1 MSGHSKWA
9 TIKRA
14 KGAADAKRGKLFSV
28 LSKDLTLAARDGG
41 GDADFNPRLRT
52 CIQKAK
58 QANMP
63 ADNIDRAIK
72 KGTGELPGVTY
83 EEIVYE
89 GYAAGGIGLIV
100 EVTTDNKNRSASEV
114 RSTMTKHGGNLAGVG
129 AVAFQ
134 FERKGQFIIDA
145 KQIDEEA
152 LMEVVLEAG
161 AEDIKNRGDH
171 YEVTCPMT
179 DYDAL
184 CQALSDKEI
193 ETESSDLAY
202 LPNILVPVED
212 KDTARKALQ
221 LIEKL
226 DDLEDVKAVH
236 DNMTWPRVCLTK
248 ISSKTACKALFG
260 NSLYYLGQQN
270 PLTHYAY

>member
-58 QANMP
+58 QGNMP

-83 EEIVYE
+83 EELLYE
-89 GYAAGGIGLIV
+89 GYGAAGVGIIV
-100 EVTTDNKNRSASEV
+100 EITTDNKNRSASEV
-114 RSTMTKHGGNLAGVG
+114 RSTMSKNGGNLAGVG

-134 FERKGQFIIDA
+134 FDRKGQIIIAAD
-145 KQIDEEA
+145 KIEEEA
-152 LMEVVLEAG
+152 LMDLALEAG
-161 AEDIKNRGDH
+161 AEDIKNEGDH
-171 YEVTCPMT
+171 YEVICPIG
-179 DYDAL
+179 DYD
-184 CQALSDKEI
+184 QLSQTLEDEGI
-193 ETESSDLAY
+193 ETESSELAY
-202 LPNILVPVED
+202 IPNIMVPIED
-212 KDTARKALQ
+212 KDSVRKVLHLIDALD
-221 LIEKL
+221 E
-226 DDLEDVKAVH
+226 LEDVKAVH
-236 DNMTWPRVCLTK
+236 SNMEFADGL
-248 ISSKTACKALFG
+248 LEEE
-260 NSLYYLGQQN
+260 
-270 PLTHYAY
+270 

>member
-41 GDADFNPRLRT
+41 GDPDFNPRLRT

-58 QANMP
+58 GANMP

-89 GYAAGGIGLIV
+89 GYAAGGVGLIV

-114 RSTMTKHGGNLAGVG
+114 RSTMSKHGGNLAGVG

-152 LMEVVLEAG
+152 LMDVALDAG
-161 AEDIKNRGDH
+161 AEDIKNEGDH
-171 YEVTCPMT
+171 YEVICPMSE
-179 DYDAL
+179 YDAL
-184 CQALSDKEI
+184 SQALSEKEV
-193 ETESSDLAY
+193 ETESSELAY
-202 LPNILVPVED
+202 LPNILVPVDD
-212 KDTARKALQ
+212 KDTLRKALH

-226 DDLEDVKAVH
+226 DELEDVKAVH
-236 DNMTWPRVCLTK
+236 SNMDIAEGVLEEEE
-248 ISSKTACKALFG
+248 
-260 NSLYYLGQQN
+260 
-270 PLTHYAY
+270 

>member
-9 TIKRA
+9 NIKRA

-41 GDADFNPRLRT
+41 GDAEFNPRLRT
-52 CIQKAK
+52 CMQKAK

-63 ADNIDRAIK
+63 ADNIERAIK

-89 GYAAGGIGLIV
+89 GYAAGGVGLMV

-114 RSTMTKHGGNLAGVG
+114 RSTMSKHGGNLAGVG

-134 FERKGQFIIDA
+134 FERKGQIMIDA

-152 LMEVVLEAG
+152 LMDVVLEAG
-161 AEDIKNRGDH
+161 AEDIKNQGDH
-171 YEVTCPMT
+171 YEVICPMA

-184 CQALSDKEI
+184 SQALSEKGI
-193 ETESSDLAY
+193 ETESSELAY

-236 DNMTWPRVCLTK
+236 DNMDL
-248 ISSKTACKALFG
+248 AEGLFEEE
-260 NSLYYLGQQN
+260 
-270 PLTHYAY
+270 